1 MQYLLLIYDEESA
14 RPQPGT
20 TEHGAMWSEYQH
32 FTTTIRE
39 RGEFV
44 AGGAL
49 RPTTAATTIQVHEDV
64 TLASD
69 GPFETTDR
77 QLIGYYLIDVTDL
90 DEAIATASRLPG
102 ARHGCVEVR
111 PVMEVP

>member
-1 MQYLLLIYDEESA
+1 MHYLLLIYDEESA
-14 RPQPGT
+14 GPQPGT
-20 TEHGAMWSEYQH
+20 AEYGALWSEYQH

-64 TLASD
+64 TLATD